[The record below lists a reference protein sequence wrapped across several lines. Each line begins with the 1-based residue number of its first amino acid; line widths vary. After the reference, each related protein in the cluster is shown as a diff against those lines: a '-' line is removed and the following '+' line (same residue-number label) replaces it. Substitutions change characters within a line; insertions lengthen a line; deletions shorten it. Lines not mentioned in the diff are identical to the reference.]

1 MVSTCVAYSACA
13 LETGTIITCRRGE
26 EERRRGGEEERK
38 MIVQRGILLYLP
50 GWWQEDFLSEEGVVA
65 KRAIVTCRG
74 ERKKGHLP
82 A

>member
-1 MVSTCVAYSACA
+1 
-13 LETGTIITCRRGE
+13 
-26 EERRRGGEEERK
+26 